1 MNETDELEN
10 KLQDLRNIVEWVLKR
25 YTNDIDAELAEKF
38 HRLDEL
44 ITSLSNREETS
55 GTLDDDSIKL
65 IMDIGLG
72 IFGLTNS

>member
-25 YTNDIDAELAEKF
+25 YTNNIDAELAEKF